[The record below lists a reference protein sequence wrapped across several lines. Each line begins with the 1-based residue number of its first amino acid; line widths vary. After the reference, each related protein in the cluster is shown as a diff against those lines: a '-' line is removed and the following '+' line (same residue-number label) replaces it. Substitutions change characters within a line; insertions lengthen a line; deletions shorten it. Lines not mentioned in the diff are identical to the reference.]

1 MIDFKKEVLKRKDA
15 LIEALQTLLKIK
27 TELTIFDPNKTGAP
41 FGKGNQQA
49 LNFMLDLGYQSGFKT
64 LNLEGYAGH
73 IEYGDQKEWVGM
85 IGHLDVVPAGT
96 GWDYPPYDALIVDGT
111 LYGRGTQDDKGP
123 TMAAF
128 WALKILHEL
137 NLPLSKRIKL
147 ILGVDEETGFR
158 CMKHYFKHIPELPV
172 SGFVPDSHF
181 PVVYCEKGIGDFT
194 FEGEVLDDRIV
205 SIHSGQASNVVPDLA
220 QAVLKFDPNYL
231 DLLHNFVQARNIK
244 ATLEPQGDFLKLKVH
259 GISAHG
265 STPEIGKNALYDLM
279 KVLAA
284 LGIKNTLV
292 DFFDQYL
299 IDSSDGKK
307 LGINHFDE
315 ETYNLVCFSGVLKLE
330 NNQAFFTL
338 NVRYPKGIT
347 FEKILFQLEKSAKN
361 QYFCLKTT
369 LHHPIMYVDPKS
381 TLMQTLLKVYQKYT
395 NDFISKPMC
404 VGGGSFAK
412 CAPNLVPFGPT
423 FVDEVSLIHQ
433 KNESISID
441 KLITLTAIYTEA
453 LYLLSR

>member
-15 LIEALQTLLKIK
+15 LIETLQTLLKIN
-27 TELTIFDPNKTGAP
+27 TELTTFDPNRTGAP

-49 LNFMLDLGYQSGFKT
+49 LNFMLDLGSQSGFKT

-85 IGHLDVVPAGT
+85 IGHLDVVPAGN
-96 GWDYPPYDALIVDGT
+96 GWDYPPYEALIVDGT
-111 LYGRGTQDDKGP
+111 IYGRGTQDDKGP
-123 TMAAF
+123 TMATF

-158 CMKHYFKHIPELPV
+158 CMKHYFKQIPELPV

-181 PVVYCEKGIGDFT
+181 PAIYCEKGIGDFT
-194 FEGEVLDDRIV
+194 FKGEVLDNRIV
-205 SIHSGQASNVVPDLA
+205 SIQSGQASNVVPDLA
-220 QAVLKFDPNYL
+220 QAILKFDPNYL
-231 DLLHNFVQARNIK
+231 DLFHNFIQTTNIK
-244 ATLEPQGDFLKLKVH
+244 ATLELQGDLLKIEVY

-265 STPEIGKNALYDLM
+265 STPETGKNSLYDLM
-279 KVLAA
+279 KVLKA

-292 DFFDQYL
+292 VFFDQYL
-299 IDSSDGKK
+299 VDSLDGKK

-338 NVRYPKGIT
+338 NLRYPKGIT
-347 FEKILFQLEKSAKN
+347 FEKILFQLEKAANN
-361 QYFCLKTT
+361 QNFYLKTT
-369 LHHPIMYVDPKS
+369 LHHPIIYIDPKS
-381 TLMQTLLKVYQKYT
+381 ELMQTLLKVYQKHT
-395 NDFISKPMC
+395 NDLVSKPMC

-423 FVDEVSLIHQ
+423 FVDEISLIHQ

-441 KLITLTAIYTEA
+441 QLITLTTIYTEA

>member
-15 LIEALQTLLKIK
+15 LIEALQTLLKIN
-27 TELTIFDPNKTGAP
+27 TELTTFDPNRTGAP
-41 FGKGNQQA
+41 FGEGNQQA
-49 LNFMLDLGYQSGFKT
+49 LDFMLDLGSQSGFKT

-73 IEYGDQKEWVGM
+73 IEYGNQKEWVGM

-96 GWDYPPYDALIVDGT
+96 GWTYHPYKGFIANEKI
-111 LYGRGTQDDKGP
+111 YGRGAQDNKGP
-123 TMAAF
+123 TIAAYF
-128 WALKILHEL
+128 ALKILKEL
-137 NLPLSKRIKL
+137 KLPLSKRIKL

-158 CMKHYFKHIPELPV
+158 CMKHYFTKLPEVPV

-181 PVVYCEKGIGDFT
+181 PAIYCEKGIGDFT
-194 FEGEVLDDRIV
+194 FEGTVLDNRIV
-205 SIHSGQASNVVPDLA
+205 SIQSGQASNVVPDLA
-220 QAVLKFDPNYL
+220 QAVLKFDPNYS
-231 DLLHNFVQARNIK
+231 DLFHNFVKTNSIK
-244 ATLEPQGDFLKLKVH
+244 ATLEPQGDLLKFEVH
-259 GISAHG
+259 GVSTHG

-279 KVLAA
+279 KVLKA
-284 LGIKNTLV
+284 LGITNTLV

-299 IDSSDGKK
+299 VDSLNGKK

-338 NVRYPKGIT
+338 NLRYPKGIT
-347 FEKILFQLEKSAKN
+347 FEKILFQLEKAAKS
-361 QYFCLKTT
+361 QHFCLKNTI
-369 LHHPIMYVDPKS
+369 HHPIMYVDPKS
-381 TLMQTLLKVYQKYT
+381 ELMQTLLKVYQKHT
-395 NDFISKPMC
+395 NDLVSKPMC

-423 FVDEVSLIHQ
+423 FVDEISLIHQ

-441 KLITLTAIYTEA
+441 KLITLTVIYTEA
-453 LYLLSR
+453 LYELAK

>member
-15 LIEALQTLLKIK
+15 LIEALQTLLKIN
-27 TELTIFDPNKTGAP
+27 TELTTFDPNRTGAP

-49 LNFMLDLGYQSGFKT
+49 LNFMLDLGSQSGFKT

-96 GWDYPPYDALIVDGT
+96 GWYYPPYEALIVDGT

-158 CMKHYFKHIPELPV
+158 CMKHYFKQIPELPV

-181 PVVYCEKGIGDFT
+181 PAIYCEKGIGDLT
-194 FEGEVLDDRIV
+194 FEGEVLDNRIV
-205 SIHSGQASNVVPDLA
+205 SIQSGQASNVVPDLA

-231 DLLHNFVQARNIK
+231 DLFHNFVQTTNIK
-244 ATLEPQGDFLKLKVH
+244 ATLETQGDLLKIEVH

-265 STPEIGKNALYDLM
+265 STPETGENALYDLM
-279 KVLAA
+279 KVLKS
-284 LGIKNTLV
+284 LGIKNNLV

-299 IDSSDGKK
+299 LDSLDGKK

-330 NNQAFFTL
+330 NNQTFFTL
-338 NVRYPKGIT
+338 NLRYPKGIT
-347 FEKILFQLEKSAKN
+347 FEKILFQLGKAANN
-361 QYFCLKTT
+361 QHFCLKTT
-369 LHHPIMYVDPKS
+369 LHHPIMYIDPKS
-381 TLMQTLLKVYQKYT
+381 ELMQTLLKVYQKHT
-395 NDFISKPMC
+395 NDLFSKPMC

-441 KLITLTAIYTEA
+441 QLIALTAIYTEA
-453 LYLLSR
+453 LYLLSL